1 MNPYHAVLAF
11 RAHKYILLIADG
23 KNKLGGIIVVRA
35 DSEMP
40 NLKDLNDSRIS
51 FPTPIPLT

>member
-1 MNPYHAVLAF
+1 
-11 RAHKYILLIADG
+11 
-23 KNKLGGIIVVRA
+23 LGGIIVVRA

>member
-1 MNPYHAVLAF
+1 MNPYHTVLAF
-11 RAHKYILLIADG
+11 RVQKYIPLLTDG
-23 KNKLGGIIVVRA
+23 KNKLGGIIVLSA

-40 NLKDLNDSRIS
+40 NLKDLNDSRIL

>member
-11 RAHKYILLIADG
+11 RAHKYIPLIADG
-23 KNKLGGIIVVRA
+23 KNKLGGIIVVRV

-40 NLKDLNDSRIS
+40 NLNDSRIL